1 MSNSGS
7 QNDFSPSESDA
18 TSESEETQSQGTSF
32 KSKAIRGSV
41 ISLIQT
47 IIARSISFGCQII
60 FARMLIPSDYSLFA
74 IAVGAMAIINLVSP
88 DAVEDLLIQRGKR
101 LANVL
106 PSAWRFMTTSAI
118 LTSIAILVSAY
129 FVSDRPG
136 DRMKAAGDSVVTK
149 ATPLADIKS
158 EPNLPELISEIR
170 GDVVLEYEGSETRF
184 ELPREVSESTTL
196 GAYMALL
203 DTAIDTAVGSNKLN
217 VSLDSETDRLVIE
230 TSEGAP
236 VALQTTDPVSG
247 SILEVLGI
255 PSKSNAIVLLL
266 ILLAI
271 QPLIM
276 LLRTPFA
283 AAARLS
289 LRFEQIAIGYLIGD
303 ILGYSLAIVVLFLGG
318 GPVALIMPMMVL
330 PIVVLLNSM
339 RLAWP
344 LPKVPRDQRESILP
358 VLRDAA
364 QLCLG
369 QWATNISRFVPPL
382 VLAWFVTDSETGLY
396 VWAALIS
403 VQVNVLLT
411 ENLRVVMVPIFSN
424 LQEEPKR
431 LISGFL
437 QACRGLSGLTMP
449 LFAGAAAVTPILIPV
464 VFDPKWLPAVP
475 IAAILLLAQS
485 FACTNSVSVSLLR
498 GTGRYRLWINLQFTR
513 AIAFVATAI
522 LCSWLGGNMGL
533 TWGMFVMFTTFSFVT
548 LYLCIRG
555 YGTITEVLK
564 IYGAPLV
571 ASTPFIF
578 VALGALEL
586 EANWLSCLVWCPLM
600 LMGGLLLYIA
610 VMRVI
615 DRSRYDEFAVILGSV
630 ITRVRS
636 ART

>member
-7 QNDFSPSESDA
+7 QNGPPPTESGA
-18 TSESEETQSQGTSF
+18 TSESEESHAQGTSF
-32 KSKAIRGSV
+32 KSKAIRGSA

-47 IIARSISFGCQII
+47 VIARSISLVCQII
-60 FARMLIPSDYSLFA
+60 FARILIPSDYGLFA
-74 IAVGAMAIINLVSP
+74 IAVGVMSILNLVSP
-88 DAVEDLLIQRGKR
+88 DSVEDLLIQRGKR

-106 PSAWRFMTTSAI
+106 PSAWRFMTGSAI
-118 LTSIAILVSAY
+118 LTSIAILIASQ

-136 DRMKAAGDSVVTK
+136 DRMTSAGDSMVTES
-149 ATPLADIKS
+149 TPLIDIQS
-158 EPNLPELISEIR
+158 EPRLTDLISQVR
-170 GDVVLEYEGSETRF
+170 GDVLIRYGGSETRF
-184 ELPREVSESTTL
+184 ELPNEVSPSTTL
-196 GAYMALL
+196 GVYMAML
-203 DTAIDTAVGSNKLN
+203 DSAIDTAAGSDSLT
-217 VSLDSETDRLVIE
+217 VSLDPETDRLVIE
-230 TSEGAP
+230 TSEGTP
-236 VALQTTDPVSG
+236 VSLETTDPVSG

-289 LRFEQIAIGYLIGD
+289 LRFEQIAIGYLLGD

-318 GPVALIMPMMVL
+318 GPIALIMPMLVL

-344 LPKVPRDQRESILP
+344 LPKVPRDERESMFP

-396 VWAALIS
+396 NWAALIS

-411 ENLRVVMVPIFSN
+411 ENLRTAMVPIFSN
-424 LQEEPKR
+424 LQNEPKR
-431 LISGFL
+431 LVAGFL
-437 QACRGLSGLTMP
+437 QAARGLSALTMP

-475 IAAILLLAQS
+475 IAAILLVAQS
-485 FACTNSVSVSLLR
+485 FACTNSVCVSLLR
-498 GTGRYRLWINLQFTR
+498 GTGKYGLWIKLQFTR

-522 LCSWLGGNMGL
+522 LCSWLGGYMGL

-548 LYLCIRG
+548 MYFCVRG
-555 YGTITEVLK
+555 HGTMLEVVK

-571 ASTPFIF
+571 ASIPFVF

-586 EANWLSCLVWCPLM
+586 EANWFSFFVWCPLM
-600 LMGGLLLYIA
+600 LMGGLLLYVAI
-610 VMRVI
+610 MRTI
-615 DRSRYDEFAVILGSV
+615 DRSRYDEVAGIIGDI
-630 ITRVRS
+630 ITKLRS
-636 ART
+636 ARS